1 MTLFRLA
8 LPALLSSTLAVAG
21 GADSALPGAVSVG
34 GCVPGFVQPS
44 PAALE
49 RQLRAARARWA
60 ASGIQSYRFDFDQ
73 IAQPVRFARTS
84 ITVLPGERL
93 KAVTTDR
100 SPASTTA
107 LGATMRGLFDNIQQ
121 SVAFVRRQPCAEL
134 KVSYAQDGHPLSLSL
149 EQRNINIADGGA
161 SWTVSSFRRLK

>member
-1 MTLFRLA
+1 MKRLTLL
-8 LPALLSSTLAVAG
+8 LPVLLLSSPASAG
-21 GADSALPGAVSVG
+21 GAGLPGAVSIG

-49 RQLRAARARWA
+49 SQLRAARARWA

-73 IAQPVRFARTS
+73 IAQPVRFARTR

-93 KAVTTDR
+93 SAVTTDGN
-100 SPASTTA
+100 PASPTA
-107 LGATMRGLFDNIQQ
+107 LGATVRGLFDNVRQ
-121 SVAFVRRQPCAEL
+121 SVAFARRQPCAEL
-134 KVSYAQDGHPLSLSL
+134 KVTYARDGHPLSLSL

-161 SWTVSSFRRLK
+161 SWAVSNFTRLK